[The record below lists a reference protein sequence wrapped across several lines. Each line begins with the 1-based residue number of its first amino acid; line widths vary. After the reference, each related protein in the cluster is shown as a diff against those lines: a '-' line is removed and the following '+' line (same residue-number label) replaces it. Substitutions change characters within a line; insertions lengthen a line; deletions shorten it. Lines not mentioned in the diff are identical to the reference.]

1 MEGIS
6 EPDKNDAQS
15 ENLISTSLVTEGG
28 KNQPNYDNEVL
39 VSQPSLSTKSTLMPD
54 TLELR

>member
-6 EPDKNDAQS
+6 EPDENDAQS
-15 ENLISTSLVTEGG
+15 ENPISTSLVTESG

-39 VSQPSLSTKSTLMPD
+39 VSQPSLNTKSTLMPD